1 MSASRLLLPVTVV
14 GLSIA
19 VGMITIAN
27 KTKPERQQPPPTTTA
42 VDVVRLA
49 KQDYSTIIRTRGT
62 VRPRTESVLIPEV
75 SGRIVKVS
83 PNFREG
89 SFFEQGDWLLQ
100 IDSRDYEAAEKSAA
114 SSLAQAQLALK
125 EEQARARQAE
135 LDWQRLGE
143 GAVPTELVLRKPQLA
158 AAHAAAESA
167 KAQLTQ
173 AHLNLERTRITAPY
187 AGRVL
192 KQNVDLS
199 QYVTPGTELARIYAV
214 DYVEVRLPL
223 TNRQLE
229 YVDVPE
235 LYRGETTAEEQ
246 PGPSVTLRVRYGL
259 KDYTWN
265 GRIVRAEGAIDT
277 QSRQSFVIAQVSDPY
292 GKVATDKPPLKV
304 GQFVEAE
311 IQGKRLH
318 DVYVIPRAVIREGHV
333 VFIVDDNNVLSHRA
347 ITVVWS
353 DRSNAIVTGGLEE
366 GELLL
371 VTPLG
376 TGVSGTQVTV
386 NILASKGDES

>member
-1 MSASRLLLPVTVV
+1 MSASRRLLPVVVV
-14 GLSIA
+14 GISIA
-19 VGMITIAN
+19 VGVITIAN
-27 KTKPERQQPPPTTTA
+27 KTKPQRQKPPPTTTA

-49 KQDYSTIIRTRGT
+49 KQDYPTIIRTRGT

-89 SFFEQGDWLLQ
+89 SFFEAGDLLLK
-100 IDSRDYEAAEKSAA
+100 IDSRDYETAEKSAA

-158 AAHAAAESA
+158 AARAETESA
-167 KAQLTQ
+167 QAQLTQ

-192 KQNVDLS
+192 EQNVDVS

-223 TNRQLE
+223 TNRQLQ

-235 LYRGETTAEEQ
+235 LYRGQTTEEEQ
-246 PGPSVTLRVRYGL
+246 PEPPVTLRVRYGL

-292 GKVATDKPPLKV
+292 GKVTTDQPPLKV

-311 IQGKRLH
+311 IEGKLLH
-318 DVYVIPRAVIREGHV
+318 DVYVIPRAVIRGGHT
-333 VFIVDDNNVLSHRA
+333 VFIVDDNNVLSHRT

-353 DRSNAIVTGGLEE
+353 DSTNAVVSGGLEE
-366 GELLL
+366 GELLS
-371 VTPLG
+371 VTPLA

-386 NILASKGDES
+386 NILSSKGGES